1 MSLHHF
7 TKQFALATVACAL
20 LAGCASEDGSQA
32 SADATSGDTSAADS
46 SSAGAGYTPFQQAN
60 LENQLVRVS
69 GYNQIAVLR
78 KSADFKA
85 ENFGESCA
93 KWNIAGK
100 SPTDAT
106 KIASLY
112 VESAELSAKV
122 KARKD
127 AHDYNKNAPLGVDV
141 DKAICDAIEA
151 GAKAGA
157 VERNKVGSI
166 DWHAQFVDKGLQ
178 HFYYLSLYTYLVG
191 GTRKGY
197 DEGVGYY
204 GRALDGS
211 DGAKG
216 ISATVKSRD
225 GNCGTTYTNDIWALL
240 KTGRNQ
246 LDTALTAAGKSGN
259 EDKLD
264 AIPADLAATAAEI
277 DKKLLQVFAISMG
290 REMQGIQKGDKPEI
304 KLSEGRGFF
313 RILKPY
319 LAEWDKQKGTKYATE
334 LAVGLE
340 QDDPTKVEPQKVLDA
355 IKAVWGLDVPA
366 LCTK

>member
-1 MSLHHF
+1 MLLHRFIERF
-7 TKQFALATVACAL
+7 TVTTAACAL
-20 LAGCASEDGSQA
+20 LAGCTDDGS
-32 SADATSGDTSAADS
+32 SPTTADTTIGDTSPADS
-46 SSAGAGYTPFQQAN
+46 NASSAGYTPFQQAN

-69 GYNQIAVLR
+69 AYNQIAVLR

-85 ENFGESCA
+85 ESFGESCA
-93 KWNIAGK
+93 KWNVAGK

-122 KARKD
+122 KTRKD
-127 AHDYNKNAPLGVDV
+127 AHEYNKNAPLGVDV

-151 GAKAGA
+151 GAKASA

-178 HFYYLSLYTYLVG
+178 HFYYLSLYNYLVG

-216 ISATVKSRD
+216 IAATVKSRD
-225 GNCGTTYTNDIWALL
+225 GNCGTTYSAEIWDLL
-240 KTGRNQ
+240 KAGRNQ
-246 LDTALTAAGKSGN
+246 LDTALTAAGKAGN
-259 EDKLD
+259 DDKLD
-264 AIPADLAATAAEI
+264 AIPANLAATAAEI

-319 LAEWDKQKGTKYATE
+319 LTEWDKQKGTKYAAE

-355 IKAVWGLDVPA
+355 I
-366 LCTK
+366 